1 MESQEIR
8 RKIAERYGG
17 PPESVRSALQQ
28 ALEASWQAPNKTAAQ
43 IANQRSVPSAGAV
56 PTVEEFL
63 RYAETLLE
71 KAKSCPPNNRRAAFH
86 AFTYLLG
93 LSTSRFFTKYSIP
106 E

>member
-8 RKIAERYGG
+8 RRIAERYGG
-17 PPESVRSALQQ
+17 SPESVRSALQQ

-43 IANQRSVPSAGAV
+43 TANQRSVPSAGAV

-71 KAKSCPPNNRRAAFH
+71 KDKKLPAK
-86 AFTYLLG
+86 
-93 LSTSRFFTKYSIP
+93 
-106 E
+106 

>member
-1 MESQEIR
+1 MESQEIC

-17 PPESVRSALQQ
+17 SPESVRSALQQ

-43 IANQRSVPSAGAV
+43 IASQSCVPSAGEV

-71 KAKSCPPNNRRAAFH
+71 KDKKLPA
-86 AFTYLLG
+86 
-93 LSTSRFFTKYSIP
+93 